1 MRVFVDLSERD
12 DRLQNLSFI
21 LDVIEGD
28 SEVLNLLSEL
38 AGVLFEASGPGGV
51 LLQLSKSGCLQLL
64 AQPDL
69 LQPSAANRYA
79 LVQFELP
86 FMQALLLLPHPQQPS
101 FLPLPHLLHPQHRRL
116 DVFVYLLEAAEEV
129 HLALHQFVVVVC
141 YLKVNVCLELAQTL
155 QDAVWFS
162 QPALE

>member
-1 MRVFVDLSERD
+1 MVVYGNVAVVLCWKDMMRVFVDLSERD

-86 FMQALLLLPHPQQPS
+86 FMQALLLL
-101 FLPLPHLLHPQHRRL
+101 LHPQHRRL

-129 HLALHQFVVVVC
+129 RLALHQFVVVVC

-155 QDAVWFS
+155 QDAV
-162 QPALE
+162 